1 MGKFCRIK
9 SQAFFH
15 CSIVQY
21 TYKQPAADFHL
32 ILLSFENRVI
42 RLCAKYDHEE
52 GKEKMKEKKKSRI
65 VVVEMK

>member
-1 MGKFCRIK
+1 MSKFCRIK

-32 ILLSFENRVI
+32 ILLLFENRVI

-52 GKEKMKEKKKSRI
+52 GEEKT
-65 VVVEMK
+65 